1 MAGHR
6 TWQAEQGTGEVTV
19 QAASQGAGQ
28 GTGQSAGQ
36 GAVQAENDGKMA
48 AKSIRFL
55 DFSASGAPGVH
66 FGRPAG
72 ARRLP
77 KTGLA
82 APEAPQ
88 DSAKRPK
95 RRPLGDKRAA
105 KETPGQPKG
114 RQSGSKGRFLE
125 HFGAQNGSK
134 TAFSV
139 NLPRKVEFAK
149 IMVLPR
155 QNHRFPRFGCL

>member
-6 TWQAEQGTGEVTV
+6 AWQAEQGTGEVTG

-55 DFSASGAPGVH
+55 DFSVSRAPGVH

-88 DSAKRPK
+88 DSAKSPK

-105 KETPGQPKG
+105 KETPGKPKW
-114 RQSGSKGRFLE
+114 
-125 HFGAQNGSK
+125 
-134 TAFSV
+134 
-139 NLPRKVEFAK
+139 
-149 IMVLPR
+149 
-155 QNHRFPRFGCL
+155 C

>member
-66 FGRPAG
+66 FGSFFQVFSQFFPIS
-72 ARRLP
+72 
-77 KTGLA
+77 
-82 APEAPQ
+82 EPQ
-88 DSAKRPK
+88 G
-95 RRPLGDKRAA
+95 RPLGDERAPKA
-105 KETPGQPKG
+105 TPGQPEG
-114 RQSGSKGRFLE
+114 RQSGSKGKFLE
-125 HFGAQNGSK
+125 YFGAQNIFK
-134 TAFSV
+134 TV
-139 NLPRKVEFAK
+139 NFTLP
-149 IMVLPR
+149 
-155 QNHRFPRFGCL
+155 